1 MTGATAQ
8 RHEAGRQAEFATSDN
23 DAVQSIAATSPAQQV
38 SIESTII
45 LPRML

>member
-8 RHEAGRQAEFATSDN
+8 RHEAGRQAEFAASDN
-23 DAVQSIAATSPAQQV
+23 DAVQFIAVTGPAQQV